1 MSFGFTNA
9 PTLFQSLMNYMLAGL
24 IRNFVLIFF
33 DDILIYNKS
42 WSGHL
47 QHVSTVLQRLR
58 EHQLAVKKR
67 K

>member
-9 PTLFQSLMNYMLAGL
+9 PALFQSLMNYMLAGF
-24 IRNFVLIFF
+24 ICNFVLIFF